1 MPPDFEAEFRLAEI
15 GLTYKSGRMTTS
27 SPTAAICLI
36 GDELLS
42 GRTRDI
48 NVQQIAGYLAP
59 FGIPVREVRI
69 VADVQEDIVRAV
81 NALRERY
88 TYVFTTGGIGPTH
101 DDITADAI
109 AAAFGIGIDIH
120 PHVYDMLKARYDETG
135 TEFTEA
141 RQRMARIPDGAS
153 LIENPVSGA
162 PGFQTGNVFTL
173 AGVPSIV
180 QGMLQDVGHRLEHG
194 VVVKSLTVRSA
205 GLREGEIAER
215 LAALSEEMEQ
225 VSLGSYPW
233 FRSMTDFGV
242 ALIAR
247 STDEEA
253 LRKAGEK
260 LVALVTEVGRESEMI
275 EGEAS

>member
-1 MPPDFEAEFRLAEI
+1 
-15 GLTYKSGRMTTS
+15 MTDDTV
-27 SPTAAICLI
+27 TAAICLI

-48 NVQQIAGYLAP
+48 NVQQIASYLGP

-69 VADVQEDIVRAV
+69 VPDEQDRIVEAV
-81 NALRERY
+81 NELRGRY

-109 AAAFGIGIDIH
+109 AAAFDVGIGHD
-120 PHVYDMLKARYDETG
+120 PDVFAMLQARYDDMN

-141 RQRMARIPDGAS
+141 RQRMARLPHGATP
-153 LIENPVSGA
+153 ITNPVSGA

-180 QGMLQDVGHRLEHG
+180 QGMLGDISHRLRKG
-194 VVVKSLTVRSA
+194 VVVKSVTVRA
-205 GLREGEIAER
+205 DGLREGDIAEGLGA
-215 LAALSEEMEQ
+215 LAKEMDG

-233 FRSMTDFGV
+233 FRSPTDHGV
-242 ALIAR
+242 ALVAR
-247 STDEEA
+247 SGDDAKLAEVRSMMEDLIRA
-253 LRKAGEK
+253 AGKTPE
-260 LVALVTEVGRESEMI
+260 TI
-275 EGEAS
+275 DGEPT

>member
-1 MPPDFEAEFRLAEI
+1 
-15 GLTYKSGRMTTS
+15 MTA
-27 SPTAAICLI
+27 PTAAICLI

-59 FGIPVREVRI
+59 YGIPVREVRI
-69 VADVQEDIVRAV
+69 VPDEQDRIVDAV
-81 NALRERY
+81 NALRAQY

-109 AAAFGIGIDIH
+109 AAAFGVGIGKH
-120 PHVYDMLKARYDETG
+120 PEVMAMLQARYDEIG

-141 RQRMARIPDGAS
+141 RQRMARIPHGAS

-180 QGMLQDVGHRLEHG
+180 QGMLQDIGKRLERG
-194 VVVKSLTVRSA
+194 VVVGKMTVRA
-205 GLREGEIAER
+205 PGLREGDIAEK
-215 LAALSEEMEQ
+215 LAELDRSYES
-225 VSLGSYPW
+225 VNFGSYPW
-233 FRSMTDFGV
+233 FRSVSDHGV
-242 ALIAR
+242 SLIAR
-247 STDEEA
+247 SADRQA
-253 LRKAGEK
+253 LELAAKDLIS
-260 LVALVTEVGRESEMI
+260 LVAATGIEGELL

>member
-1 MPPDFEAEFRLAEI
+1 
-15 GLTYKSGRMTTS
+15 MTQPTI
-27 SPTAAICLI
+27 TAAICLI

-48 NVQQIAGYLAP
+48 NLQQIAGFLAP
-59 FGIPVREVRI
+59 YGIPVQEVRI
-69 VADVQEDIVRAV
+69 VPDVQERIVEAV
-81 NALRERY
+81 NALRVRY

-109 AAAFGIGIDIH
+109 AAAFDVGISKH
-120 PHVYDMLKARYDETG
+120 PEVMAMLQARYDEIG
-135 TEFTEA
+135 TEFTEP
-141 RQRMARIPDGAS
+141 RQRMARIPHGAK
-153 LIENPVSGA
+153 LVANPVSGA

-180 QGMLQDVGHRLEHG
+180 QGMLQDIGPRLERG
-194 VVVKSLTVRSA
+194 VPVRSLTVRSA
-205 GLREGEIAER
+205 GLREGDVAQQ
-215 LAALSEEMEQ
+215 LSDLDQELEG

-233 FRSMTDFGV
+233 FRSLTDHGV

-247 STDEEA
+247 STDENK
-253 LRKAGEK
+253 LREAGEK
-260 LVALVTEVGRESEMI
+260 LIALVSSVGRESELI